1 MHNIALLLL
10 TVKEA
15 PKDVAED
22 PYGSLWME
30 TDQPMKAKKRRR
42 SCLLLN
48 KMTKPPDESEEHEK
62 IADNDNGE
70 FQKSIDNGLSQKEN
84 DTMSVQQFSQANVQ
98 IEKDTTTE
106 NVRIESGICITDIGL
121 NKVTPEIIRI
131 ESDIS
136 NTDIGLNKVTPGGT
150 VDVVSTEEPIHNLSP
165 VASRSPE
172 KNESQTV
179 HQINSECTPPDEQ
192 ILSTP
197 QSMSPEFPASP
208 SDLLDLES
216 HDNSYTSY
224 IEFVNKE
231 TGSKHT
237 TSDDVKETDMS
248 VAERLTVVPETD
260 SRETSVLQLSETT
273 EMLETSASDKENTV
287 LSLSDK
293 ENTLIENTSLESKD
307 NNKNSDSPGF
317 LSLCKTFAEKVVDL
331 VKTSPSY
338 LTNILQDNSK
348 ISSSPSLKEV
358 DIYNK
363 EPSQEDNNVSYSD
376 IRLAL
381 ASELGKTLDR
391 EIECNEQLVQVFSV
405 TETTNSS
412 ATKEQN
418 ESSSRRNETEFN
430 ETERKTDV
438 DLKPNEPLTKKG
450 KTKKR
455 RKSVSRTFY
464 DTYTAVSNE
473 LNRTVNQDTAVNN
486 GETSGKSISE
496 PLCANSTS
504 ETQESV
510 STSRRSGCTAFKAKT
525 FEKNAN
531 EDNDKHTSLKAM
543 TNESKRGAVEILDT
557 AIKSKT
563 FEKIASEDDDKHT
576 SLKAMTNE
584 SKRGAV
590 DRELDSTAE
599 LSSLSEAQK
608 QIKCKRRRSAGAVLS
623 TDYNISMNQN
633 VVHSDDM
640 KEPGEKKKKYFSDN
654 FFTEIKEQSNAE
666 NVSEVQPK
674 QQVVTAHEGSSND
687 SDRVNLTDS
696 EASVVED
703 FSRLELQISIPEP
716 LGLKKDNAIKKKGRR
731 RRSNNFYFSS
741 IYNEND
747 DPVNDL
753 AKTQSASDLSNDK
766 TESLITEQLVAP
778 TETLAVGNNCPVS
791 KVIEEISQVSIDD
804 KTEERLPPKVDD
816 SDAEVGIKRRRRRK
830 SADAAT
836 LKIQM
841 IANEIQE
848 SPVAEEN
855 YGPTT
860 VVKQGRKRKNE
871 PDIPLEDIY
880 RNKNYK
886 KPEDKTWETIF
897 ESPKSL
903 DQYYSKRRM
912 HTCIDFEKPTQTK
925 LKRRLQ
931 RAVRNGWDPKK
942 RKKTVLSE
950 DLFQLKIADAFS
962 ELDEIQENSSS

>member
-1 MHNIALLLL
+1 MHSIALLLL

-15 PKDVAED
+15 PKDVADD

-30 TDQPMKAKKRRR
+30 TDQPIKAKKRRR

-62 IADNDNGE
+62 IAGNDNGE

-84 DTMSVQQFSQANVQ
+84 VTVSEQQFSQVNVQ
-98 IEKDTTTE
+98 IEKDTTT
-106 NVRIESGICITDIGL
+106 
-121 NKVTPEIIRI
+121 EIIRI

-136 NTDIGLNKVTPGGT
+136 NTDIGLNKVTPDGT
-150 VDVVSTEEPIHNLSP
+150 VDMVSTEEPIHNLSP

-179 HQINSECTPPDEQ
+179 QTNSECTPPDEQ

-307 NNKNSDSPGF
+307 NSKNSDSPGF

-391 EIECNEQLVQVFSV
+391 EIECNEQLVQVYSV

-418 ESSSRRNETEFN
+418 ESNSRRNETEFN

-438 DLKPNEPLTKKG
+438 DLKPSEPLTKKG

-455 RKSVSRTFY
+455 RKSVSKTFY

-473 LNRTVNQDTAVNN
+473 LNRTVNQDSVVNN
-486 GETSGKSISE
+486 GETSGKNISE

-510 STSRRSGCTAFKAKT
+510 STCRKSSCTAFKANT

-531 EDNDKHTSLKAM
+531 EDNDKPASLKAM

-563 FEKIASEDDDKHT
+563 FEKIANEDNDKHAY
-576 SLKAMTNE
+576 SNAITNE
-584 SKRGAV
+584 PKRRAV

-599 LSSLSEAQK
+599 FNSAVESSSLSEAQK
-608 QIKCKRRRSAGAVLS
+608 QIKCKRRRSAGAALS
-623 TDYNISMNQN
+623 NDYIISMNQN
-633 VVHSDDM
+633 VIHSDDM

-654 FFTEIKEQSNAE
+654 FFTEIKEQSNEE
-666 NVSEVQPK
+666 NVSEVQAE
-674 QQVVTAHEGSSND
+674 QQVETAHNGSSND
-687 SDRVNLTDS
+687 SDRVNMTDS

-753 AKTQSASDLSNDK
+753 AKNQSASDLSNDK
-766 TESLITEQLVAP
+766 TESLTTEHLIAP
-778 TETLAVGNNCPVS
+778 AETPAAGNNCTVN
-791 KVIEEISQVSIDD
+791 KVIEEISQVSINDRA
-804 KTEERLPPKVDD
+804 EERLPPKVDD

-871 PDIPLEDIY
+871 PEIPLEDIY

-950 DLFQLKIADAFS
+950 DVFQLKIADAFS
-962 ELDEIQENSSS
+962 ELDEIQENSSDF

>member
-1 MHNIALLLL
+1 MSDNIALLLL

-48 KMTKPPDESEEHEK
+48 KMTKPPEESEHEN
-62 IADNDNGE
+62 IADNDNRE
-70 FQKSIDNGLSQKEN
+70 FQKSINNGLSQKED
-84 DTMSVQQFSQANVQ
+84 DTISEQQFSQANDQ
-98 IEKDTTTE
+98 IEKDTAT
-106 NVRIESGICITDIGL
+106 
-121 NKVTPEIIRI
+121 EIIRI

-136 NTDIGLNKVTPGGT
+136 NTAIGLNKVTRDGT
-150 VDVVSTEEPIHNLSP
+150 VDMVTEEPIHNLSP

-179 HQINSECTPPDEQ
+179 QINSECTPPDEQ

-197 QSMSPEFPASP
+197 QSMSPDFPASP

-224 IEFVNKE
+224 IEFINKE

-237 TSDDVKETDMS
+237 TSDVIKETDMS

-338 LTNILQDNSK
+338 LSNILQDNSK

-358 DIYNK
+358 DIFNK

-391 EIECNEQLVQVFSV
+391 EIECNEQLVQVYSV

-412 ATKEQN
+412 TTKEQN
-418 ESSSRRNETEFN
+418 KSNSRRNETEFN
-430 ETERKTDV
+430 DTERKTDV
-438 DLKPNEPLTKKG
+438 DLKASELLTKRG

-455 RKSVSRTFY
+455 RKSVSKTFY

-473 LNRTVNQDTAVNN
+473 LNRTANQDSVVNN
-486 GETSGKSISE
+486 GETSGKNISE

-510 STSRRSGCTAFKAKT
+510 SSCRKSSCTAFKAKT
-525 FEKNAN
+525 FEKRAN
-531 EDNDKHTSLKAM
+531 EDNDKRASLKAM
-543 TNESKRGAVEILDT
+543 TNESKREAIDMLDSAVE
-557 AIKSKT
+557 S
-563 FEKIASEDDDKHT
+563 S
-576 SLKAMTNE
+576 SL
-584 SKRGAV
+584 SGAV

-599 LSSLSEAQK
+599 FNSAVESSSLSEAQK
-608 QIKCKRRRSAGAVLS
+608 QIKCKRRRSASAVLS

-633 VVHSDDM
+633 MIHSDDM

-654 FFTEIKEQSNAE
+654 FFTEIKEQSNE
-666 NVSEVQPK
+666 EIVSEVQPK
-674 QQVVTAHEGSSND
+674 QQVETAHNGSSND
-687 SDRVNLTDS
+687 SDRVNMTDS

-753 AKTQSASDLSNDK
+753 AKTQSASDLNYDK
-766 TESLITEQLVAP
+766 TESLVTEQLIAP
-778 TETLAVGNNCPVS
+778 AETPTVGNNCSVS

-804 KTEERLPPKVDD
+804 RTEERLPPKVDD

-871 PDIPLEDIY
+871 PEIPLEDIY

-903 DQYYSKRRM
+903 EQYYSKRRM

-950 DLFQLKIADAFS
+950 DVFQLKIADAFS
-962 ELDEIQENSSS
+962 ELDEIQENSSDS